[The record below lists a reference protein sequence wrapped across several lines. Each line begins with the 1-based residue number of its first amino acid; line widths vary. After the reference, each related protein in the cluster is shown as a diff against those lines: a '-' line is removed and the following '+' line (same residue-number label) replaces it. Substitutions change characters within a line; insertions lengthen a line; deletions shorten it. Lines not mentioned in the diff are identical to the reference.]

1 MKLGRMNKRQVILAA
16 ALLLTLAAT
25 AYVWVSDRKAA
36 MVLTVEAAEPTIR
49 PQLDVRPESAPTLPA
64 RNLPEAASDI
74 FAVKKEPE
82 PEPKKVVVS
91 PPALPPPPPITL
103 PPQQTLPP
111 PPAAPPLPFTY
122 LGKLGED
129 GKFTVFLSVRGRSFA
144 VKTGDTVA
152 QVYRV
157 DEIRPPIMALTY
169 IPMNIKQTMQ
179 IGETN

>member
-25 AYVWVSDRKAA
+25 AYGWVNDRKAA
-36 MVLTVEAAEPTIR
+36 MASTVEAAEPTIR
-49 PQLDVRPESAPTLPA
+49 PQLDVWPESAPTLPA

-91 PPALPPPPPITL
+91 PPALLPPPVTL
-103 PPQQTLPP
+103 PPQQTLPL

-157 DEIRPPIMALTY
+157 DEIRPPMMALTY